1 MSKSLR
7 QQLTEA
13 QESCRREIERL
24 TSLHGLRTGGFDGP
38 GGPVWDN
45 RGQIALFEEEYRR
58 LTEALDNLGSDD
70 A

>member
-13 QESCRREIERL
+13 RESCRREIERL
-24 TSLHGLRTGGFDGP
+24 TQLHGQKTGGLDGP

-45 RGQIALFEEEYRR
+45 RNQIALFEEEYRR
-58 LTEALDNLGSDD
+58 LTEALGGLGSDN